1 MRFNAVTLS
10 HHPLL
15 PIQRRSW
22 GIAADSCMSSTHG
35 SLWWQDRAGAKWGKR
50 EKMMSPNTWENTDR
64 DITAQYGSRLLQNAP
79 FSEAERGLRSEVL
92 HSTSFP
98 QQQEL
103 GHNSV
108 KKERTELDSVISRTS
123 CVSSF
128 DYLVTSKIP
137 QKTYWPG
144 IAFVPLIIKGTEI
157 LRGLAFCLKDSVF
170 ET

>member
-1 MRFNAVTLS
+1 M
-10 HHPLL
+10 
-15 PIQRRSW
+15 
-22 GIAADSCMSSTHG
+22 
-35 SLWWQDRAGAKWGKR
+35 
-50 EKMMSPNTWENTDR
+50 
-64 DITAQYGSRLLQNAP
+64 
-79 FSEAERGLRSEVL
+79 
-92 HSTSFP
+92 
-98 QQQEL
+98 
-103 GHNSV
+103 